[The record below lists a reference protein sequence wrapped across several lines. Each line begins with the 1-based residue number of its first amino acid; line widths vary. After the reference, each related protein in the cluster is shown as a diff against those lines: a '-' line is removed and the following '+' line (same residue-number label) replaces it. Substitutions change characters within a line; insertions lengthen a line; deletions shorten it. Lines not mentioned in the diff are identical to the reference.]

1 MGYTHYIV
9 NKKVSDEKFEEFS
22 NACKKLYENLPEKT
36 NSAGGYFAN
45 DKIEIAGWDG
55 NGKPEFTKEFVSF
68 NGKGE
73 ELSHETFYLENKE
86 GFSFCKTARKPYDLL
101 VVACYLATMQILG
114 SKFSSD
120 GFLRDGT
127 CDYLNEGIDFYNEVM
142 KPKIPITQKILWEQY
157 LKD

>member
-1 MGYTHYIV
+1 
-9 NKKVSDEKFEEFS
+9 
-22 NACKKLYENLPEKT
+22 
-36 NSAGGYFAN
+36 
-45 DKIEIAGWDG
+45 
-55 NGKPEFTKEFVSF
+55 
-68 NGKGE
+68 
-73 ELSHETFYLENKE
+73 
-86 GFSFCKTARKPYDLL
+86 
-101 VVACYLATMQILG
+101 MQILG